1 MKKSLA
7 DRIEQYLKVL
17 IERSEEK
24 QIEIQRAELAETFCC
39 VPSQVTY
46 VIGTRFTEREGYTT
60 ESRRGGKGYVRI
72 TRYAVHG
79 DIESIM
85 DRNNLFDFMND
96 LKNNRM
102 ISGREYDLI
111 KHIMLSATQDWPEDH
126 KRQFYNS
133 VGRAIAEYLNL
144 I

>member
-1 MKKSLA
+1 M
-7 DRIEQYLKVL
+7 EP
-17 IERSEEK
+17 E
-24 QIEIQRAELAETFCC
+24 
-39 VPSQVTY
+39 
-46 VIGTRFTEREGYTT
+46 FTEREGYTT

-102 ISGREYDLI
+102 ISGREYDLV
-111 KHIMLSATQDWPEDH
+111 KHIMLSATQDWPEDY